1 MKAKTMKILGIVFL
15 AMGIVGIAGGIF
27 FWFFHYSAMEN
38 GFYHYGD
45 SLMIACTISLFI
57 GLLIYPAIPLLIVSK
72 VRKNRESANPVIQN
86 NIVKCCSNCGAK
98 HNFNANFCSNCGK
111 KFN

>member
-1 MKAKTMKILGIVFL
+1 MKTKAMKVLGVVFL
-15 AMGIVGIAGGIF
+15 TVGIAGIVGGIF
-27 FWFFHYSAMEN
+27 LWFFNYWAMEN

-45 SLMIACTISLFI
+45 SLMIACTISLCI
-57 GLLIYPAIPLLIVSK
+57 GFLIYPAIPLLIVSK

-86 NIVKCCSNCGAK
+86 NIVKCCLNCGAK
-98 HNFNANFCSNCGK
+98 HNFNAIFCGNCGK